1 MNLYHKRLKKDS
13 YDRGA
18 AVEVDALDPLRVG
31 VAAFIGLIVLTI
43 LFVALGSG
51 FSAYSRYQDRANRNQ
66 TRQQRIYDEQNAIQV
81 NKIRIAQQDQLV
93 KVAQQKAQIRYEN
106 AVGVRKAQDEISHTL
121 TPLYVQFEMVQA
133 LQAIAQ
139 SGKNNTVVYI
149 PSGAN
154 GIPLV
159 STTDPLKV
167 GQP

>member
-1 MNLYHKRLKKDS
+1 MNNTRSNPAYVAL
-13 YDRGA
+13 A
-18 AVEVDALDPLRVG
+18 AVAALAIFILLLG
-31 VAAFIGLIVLTI
+31 GCTAGYKAF
-43 LFVALGSG
+43 
-51 FSAYSRYQDRANRNQ
+51 SRYQTRQDRNLA
-66 TRQQRIYDEQNAIQV
+66 RQQRILDEQNGIQV

-139 SGKNNTVVYI
+139 SGRNSSVIYI

-159 STTDPLKV
+159 SGVPPRTPAVTGP
-167 GQP
+167 